1 MVGEKVIENEL
12 NKSIKLIIY
21 EDTIN
26 NIDKYGK
33 ETVTTNT
40 GTGQS
45 YSSTSFKT
53 TIYFGKDKYLQVD
66 SDVPV
71 NYGWTIKALY
81 LKLDNSE
88 EKLLCYKILE
98 SNQYYECKSVDE
110 IIARE
115 YGLKSYAAPI
125 GVFMAFIF
133 EIFIDYSLF
142 HSGHWGWGILASIVS
157 FATFLIWTD
166 ILQEISSGK
175 MGYKCTEEYS
185 DIISY
190 IYKAMHQLRDKGKQL
205 TK

>member
-12 NKSIKLIIY
+12 NKSIMLIIY

-53 TIYFGKDKYLQVD
+53 
-66 SDVPV
+66 
-71 NYGWTIKALY
+71 
-81 LKLDNSE
+81 
-88 EKLLCYKILE
+88 YKILE
-98 SNQYYECKSVDE
+98 SNQYYECESVDE
-110 IIARE
+110 LIAKE
-115 YGLKSYAAPI
+115 YGLHAYAAP
-125 GVFMAFIF
+125 VFLVTLGLIVL
-133 EIFIDYSLF
+133 DYFLF
-142 HSGHWGWGILASIVS
+142 HTGHWFWGI
-157 FATFLIWTD
+157 
-166 ILQEISSGK
+166 ISS
-175 MGYKCTEEYS
+175 MFTLVIPVCMFWLYKCPKEYEE
-185 DIISY
+185 IISF

>member
-98 SNQYYECKSVDE
+98 SNQYYECESVDE
-110 IIARE
+110 LIAKE
-115 YGLKSYAAPI
+115 YGLHAYAAP
-125 GVFMAFIF
+125 VFLVTLGLIVL
-133 EIFIDYSLF
+133 DYFLF
-142 HSGHWGWGILASIVS
+142 HTSHWFWGI
-157 FATFLIWTD
+157 
-166 ILQEISSGK
+166 ISS
-175 MGYKCTEEYS
+175 MFTLVIPVCMFWLYKCPKEYEE
-185 DIISY
+185 IISF

-205 TK
+205 SK

>member
-1 MVGEKVIENEL
+1 MVGEKVIQNDL

-33 ETVTTNT
+33 ETVTTNS

-53 TIYFGKDKYLQVD
+53 TIYFGKDRFLQVA

-71 NYGWTIKALY
+71 NYGWTVKALY

-98 SNQYYECKSVDE
+98 SNQYYECESVDE
-110 IIARE
+110 LIARE
-115 YGLKSYAAPI
+115 YELKSYGTAI

-133 EIFIDYSLF
+133 ELFIDYILF
-142 HSGHWGWGILASIVS
+142 HSGHWIWGILASVLS
-157 FATFLIWTD
+157 FATFIIWTD
-166 ILQEISSGK
+166 ILQDTNSGR
-175 MGYKCTEEYS
+175 MGYKCME
-185 DIISY
+185 
-190 IYKAMHQLRDKGKQL
+190 
-205 TK
+205 